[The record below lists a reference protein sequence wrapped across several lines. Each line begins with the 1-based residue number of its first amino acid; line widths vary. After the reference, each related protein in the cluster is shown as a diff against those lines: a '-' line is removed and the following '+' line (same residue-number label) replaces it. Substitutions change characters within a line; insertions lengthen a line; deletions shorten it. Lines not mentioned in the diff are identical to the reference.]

1 MGFWQYSHEQRIA
14 EKEAAMEA
22 AAGPSD
28 GQDDTSVEERDMDL
42 PYEADDT
49 LVNDQAGFSGNN
61 E

>member
-22 AAGPSD
+22 AAGSSD
-28 GQDDTSVEERDMDL
+28 EHHDTSVEERDMDSH
-42 PYEADDT
+42 YEADDT
-49 LVNDQAGFSGNN
+49 LVNDQAGFFESN